1 MEHPADRALWL
12 TSASRE
18 TNNCTKITKLQSEKA
33 KILAIGVSVD
43 KPAVDPTRRISILNA
58 DRVEIST
65 VPIYSKPA

>member
-1 MEHPADRALWL
+1 MEHPADRAFWL

-18 TNNCTKITKLQSEKA
+18 TNNCAKMTKLQSEKA

-43 KPAVDPTRRISILNA
+43 KLAVDPTWRISILYA